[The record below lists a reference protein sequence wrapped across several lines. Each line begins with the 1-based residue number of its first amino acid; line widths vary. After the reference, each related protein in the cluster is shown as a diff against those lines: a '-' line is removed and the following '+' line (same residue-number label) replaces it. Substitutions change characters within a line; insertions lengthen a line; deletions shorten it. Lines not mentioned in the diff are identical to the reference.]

1 MLLSLQFSARSEVKR
16 VILSE
21 GSYILGRAE
30 GCELVIKNS
39 TVSRRHCRIYYNYS
53 EGCWY
58 IEDLKSKNGIIV
70 NGERIDRLAVRNPVN
85 LFIGGVPVIVEPV
98 EEDDVLPNQVGR
110 LPFVF
115 RPDIATEEPTEITVD
130 GVLDPS
136 VRRRLEHFLYQ
147 LETVEGFEQ
156 KLLEIL
162 QESNVREFGLVKKEG
177 NKLLFLTAPIST
189 FADDIYSKQDFSMPF
204 SIELSGNRVFHS
216 FPLQFSW
223 FEGAYYLIT
232 EGNHT
237 VARQLSSLLATLFK
251 VYTLLLLKNPATR
264 QTPKDEELFL
274 PEDYVFISP
283 QMKALLRTV
292 KMIAQVEGP
301 VLIEG
306 ETGVGKEVV
315 ARMLHWFSRRRTG
328 PFVVLT
334 TTAINEGIADVELFG
349 VKKGAATGV
358 TERKGKVEL
367 ARGGVLFLD
376 EIADMPLNI
385 QAKILRFI
393 ERREYWSVG
402 SNVYRTVDVW
412 IISATNKDVEAEI
425 LRGNFRRDLFFRL
438 STNRIYVPPLR
449 ERKEDI
455 LPLAYHFGRAFAR
468 ELGRP
473 FVGFTRKA
481 QKAFLSYHWPGNVR
495 ELQNEMRR
503 LISVIEEDGV
513 VSYRMLSENIQRSLN
528 RSTEIYSGLNL
539 QKRIEELER
548 ELIIKALALS
558 GGNKTKAASI
568 LGISRVGLIKKMK
581 KYEITS

>member
-16 VILSE
+16 VILTE
-21 GSYILGRAE
+21 GSYVLGRAE

-39 TVSRRHCRIYYNYS
+39 TVSRRHCRIYYSYS

-58 IEDLKSKNGIIV
+58 IEDLKSKNGIII
-70 NGERIDRLAVRNPVN
+70 NGERVDRFAIKAPVN

-98 EEDDVLPNQVGR
+98 EEEDVLPSQLGK

-115 RPDIATEEPTEITVD
+115 HPDIATEEPTEITVD

-147 LETVEGFEQ
+147 LDRVEGFEQ
-156 KLLEIL
+156 KLMEIL
-162 QESNVREFGLVKKEG
+162 QESNVREFGLVKEEEDR
-177 NKLLFLTAPIST
+177 LLFLTASISP
-189 FADDIYSKQDFSMPF
+189 FADEIYSKKELSVPF

-216 FPLQFSW
+216 FPLRFSW
-223 FEGAYYLIT
+223 FKGAYYLIT
-232 EGNHT
+232 EGNHS
-237 VARQLSSLLATLFK
+237 VARQLSSLLATVFK
-251 VYTLLLLKNPATR
+251 VYTLLLFKSPPS
-264 QTPKDEELFL
+264 PKKYEDEEPHL
-274 PEDYVFISP
+274 PGEYVFISP
-283 QMKALLRTV
+283 QMKALLKRV
-292 KMIAQVEGP
+292 KIIAQVEGP
-301 VLIEG
+301 VLLEG
-306 ETGVGKEVV
+306 ETGVGKEVI

-334 TTAINEGIADVELFG
+334 ATAINEGIAEVELFG
-349 VKKGAATGV
+349 VKRGTATGV
-358 TERKGKVEL
+358 TEKRGKVEL
-367 ARGGVLFLD
+367 AQGGVLFLD
-376 EIADMPLNI
+376 EIGDMPLTI

-393 ERREYWSVG
+393 EKKEFWSVG
-402 SNVYRTVDVW
+402 SDVSRTVDVW
-412 IISATNKDVEAEI
+412 IIAATNKDVKTEI
-425 LRGNFRRDLFFRL
+425 LSGNFREDLFFRL

-455 LPLAYHFGRAFAR
+455 LPLAYHFGRVFSK
-468 ELGRP
+468 ELKRP

-481 QKAFLSYHWPGNVR
+481 QRAFLSYHWPGNVR

-513 VSYRMLSENIQRSLN
+513 VNYRMLSENIQQSMN
-528 RSTEIYSGLNL
+528 RSTEIYSDFNL
-539 QKRIEELER
+539 QKRVEELER